1 MAEVPLG
8 STQIPTQ
15 TPITFRQRLKD
26 AASSA
31 AAAAR
36 GAVLKGLGLAPTE
49 TQYNEISSQLKQLVN
64 KNFGDVVSQKMSNE
78 DSIRELFKDRLLIEA
93 ASGVFLKRLKY
104 LNESDLTDKSK
115 IDGVE
120 NSIQYAEIIKKNID
134 EKLKQLDA
142 SLFENGVLKPPIQ
155 TQSISGISYNP
166 FTDPQIVMLMQ
177 NIDTKA
183 LIDGLGHMV
192 TLGAV
197 AVGHIASA
205 ALTSRGGKKRNKRS
219 RRSTK
224 KLDKRKLKSH
234 KRKSKN
240 GKTKSR
246 KGKSRKNK

>member
-1 MAEVPLG
+1 MAENPLG

-26 AASSA
+26 SASSA

-49 TQYNEISSQLKQLVN
+49 TQYNEISSQLKQLVS
-64 KNFGDVVSQKMSNE
+64 KNFGKVVSQETSTK

-93 ASGVFLKRLKY
+93 ASGVFLKRLEY
-104 LNESDLTDKSK
+104 LNGSGLTDKSK

-120 NSIQYAEIIKKNID
+120 NSIEYAKIIKKNID
-134 EKLKQLDA
+134 EKLKQLDP

-155 TQSISGISYNP
+155 TQIPSSISYNP
-166 FTDPQIVMLMQ
+166 FTDPQMVMLMQ

-183 LIDGLGHMV
+183 LIEGLGHMV

-197 AVGHIASA
+197 AVGHLASA
-205 ALTSRGGKKRNKRS
+205 ALTSRGGKRR
-219 RRSTK
+219 RTRSTK
-224 KLDKRKLKSH
+224 KIDKRKIKTH
-234 KRKSKN
+234 K
-240 GKTKSR
+240 R
-246 KGKSRKNK
+246 KGKSRKNKKSKGRKNK

>member
-1 MAEVPLG
+1 MAKVSLG
-8 STQIPTQ
+8 STITQ

-31 AAAAR
+31 ASAAR
-36 GAVLKGLGLAPTE
+36 GAALKGLGLAPTE
-49 TQYNEISSQLKQLVN
+49 KQYNDISSQLKQLVN
-64 KNFGDVVSQKMSNE
+64 KNFGDVVSQEMSKE

-104 LNESDLTDKSK
+104 LNDSGLTDKSK

-120 NSIQYAEIIKKNID
+120 NSIQYANIIKENID
-134 EKLKQLDA
+134 KKLEQLEPA
-142 SLFENGVLKPPIQ
+142 LFENGVLKPP
-155 TQSISGISYNP
+155 TQPQSSSGISYNP
-166 FTDPQIVMLMQ
+166 FTDPQMVMLMQ

-183 LIDGLGHMV
+183 LIEGLSNMAI
-192 TLGAV
+192 LGAV

-205 ALTSRGGKKRNKRS
+205 ALTSRGGKKRNKQS
-219 RRSTK
+219 RRRTK
-224 KLDKRKLKSH
+224 KLNNLKPKSY

-246 KGKSRKNK
+246 KGKSRRNK